1 MEELMKNIM
10 VCVTQQKSCEGLIE
24 QGYKLKEVKDRLFVI
39 HVEKYDWKYFSQLKE
54 SDALEYLFDVSKQY
68 NAELT
73 VIKADDIEKTLNEF
87 AEKNDIDVVVMGES
101 LEPSAQQNM
110 IKRLQRETYK
120 NMDFIVVPK

>member
-1 MEELMKNIM
+1 MKNIM